1 VLRSYEQAKGEYIPR
16 HEMFQEY
23 TDFCDREG
31 LEKRMAQNIF
41 GKYVRHA
48 FPGIQTKRVGGR
60 GQQIRCYAHLRR
72 AGGGQQPPPQHPPTP
87 QPQRT
92 TTGKKRKSVVK
103 RKAKKNPTKKR
114 KQDSASDPSDERE
127 NEESEEKNQGSRE
140 QRTRKESAGTQMK
153 MTSPTRRSTR
163 NLERE
168 KEKLQANPKRAD
180 HFHQEEEA
188 RVEDIREHVPSG
200 KKFAAGPT
208 EQESERIL
216 KKRKRE
222 APLLKQQLSPEKA
235 RGGLDCTTLPAL
247 DAAPSSKGMQLV
259 PVGGG
264 RAIGKRRKIVRK
276 TRKKKSD
283 DEENEEKE
291 DANEGEVETTDKVV
305 AYRMTQDESDDDNIP
320 LFEYLYREYSREEQ
334 KRQPFPGKYSS
345 LSFSLSLSLS
355 LTHYTTLIDQ

>member
-1 VLRSYEQAKGEYIPR
+1 MLRSYEQAKGEYIPR

-72 AGGGQQPPPQHPPTP
+72 AAGGGQQPPPQHPPTP

-103 RKAKKNPTKKR
+103 RKTKKNPTKKR
-114 KQDSASDPSDERE
+114 KQDSASDPSDEHE
-127 NEESEEKNQGSRE
+127 DEESEEKNQGYRE
-140 QRTRKESAGTQMK
+140 QRTRKEESAETQTK
-153 MTSPTRRSTR
+153 MTRRSTR
-163 NLERE
+163 NLVRE

-188 RVEDIREHVPSG
+188 GVEDIREHVPSG
-200 KKFAAGPT
+200 KKVAEGPT

-222 APLLKQQLSPEKA
+222 DPLLKQFSPEKA
-235 RGGLDCTTLPAL
+235 GRGLDCILPAL

-259 PVGGG
+259 PVGGR
-264 RAIGKRRKIVRK
+264 RAIEKRRKVIKGRG
-276 TRKKKSD
+276 TRKKKIDD
-283 DEENEEKE
+283 DEEYEEKE
-291 DANEGEVETTDKVV
+291 DANEGEVETKDKLV
-305 AYRMTQDESDDDNIP
+305 AYRVMQDESDDESIP
-320 LFEYLYREYSREEQ
+320 LFDYLYREYSKEQQ
-334 KRQPFPGKYSS
+334 KRQPFPGKYS
-345 LSFSLSLSLS
+345 FSLSLSLHN
-355 LTHYTTLIDQ
+355 TQLIDQ